1 MSTIKEDADHS
12 LINRA
17 YAAGL
22 SRPETVNLYDEWAD
36 NYERDLKSTVYKG
49 PSLIAKGLNNLDVAK
64 DARILDAGCGTGLV
78 GLELSLLGFGNI
90 DGVDMSQLSLE
101 KAREKGVYK
110 KLLCA
115 ELGPEPLEGID
126 NNTYDVIVSAGCFCG
141 ESHLNDECL
150 KEWTRIVKPG
160 GHICIMITAM
170 FLYLL
175 EGETFKS
182 LLEEK
187 VIEVAKKYTE
197 EDYTDYSP
205 GYFYDL
211 KVIRS

>member
-126 NNTYDVIVSAGCFCG
+126 N
-141 ESHLNDECL
+141 
-150 KEWTRIVKPG
+150 R